1 MNKCQGKTK
10 NALKC
15 DYERNLI
22 MGNKIED
29 INMLFVL
36 FSVNFVKELKGS
48 SVDKAL
54 EKQERNELLEIVAE
68 SIDQTIKDV
77 FDECNEEKNE
87 GDRKD
92 A

>member
-1 MNKCQGKTK
+1 M
-10 NALKC
+10 
-15 DYERNLI
+15 DE
-22 MGNKIED
+22 KIEA

-48 SVDKAL
+48 TVEKAL
-54 EKQERNELLEIVAE
+54 EKQEINELLEIVGK
-68 SIDQTIKDV
+68 SISQTIKDMLDK
-77 FDECNEEKNE
+77 FNKEKIE

>member
-1 MNKCQGKTK
+1 MDK
-10 NALKC
+10 
-15 DYERNLI
+15 
-22 MGNKIED
+22 KIEA

-48 SVDKAL
+48 TVEKAL
-54 EKQERNELLEIVAE
+54 EKQEINELLNIIGE
-68 SIDQTIKDV
+68 SINQTIKDV
-77 FDECNEEKNE
+77 FEKCNKEKNE

>member
-1 MNKCQGKTK
+1 M
-10 NALKC
+10 
-15 DYERNLI
+15 DE
-22 MGNKIED
+22 KIES

-54 EKQERNELLEIVAE
+54 SKQEINELLNIVGE
-68 SIDQTIKDV
+68 SINQTIIDV
-77 FDECNEEKNE
+77 FDKYKKEKIE

>member
-1 MNKCQGKTK
+1 MDK
-10 NALKC
+10 
-15 DYERNLI
+15 
-22 MGNKIED
+22 KIEA

-48 SVDKAL
+48 SVEKAL
-54 EKQERNELLEIVAE
+54 EKQEINELLEIVGK
-68 SIDQTIKDV
+68 SISQTIKDM
-77 FDECNEEKNE
+77 FNKCNEEKIE

>member
-1 MNKCQGKTK
+1 MKGKQ
-10 NALKC
+10 
-15 DYERNLI
+15 I
-22 MGNKIED
+22 MEMKIED

-48 SVDKAL
+48 SVEKAL
-54 EKQERNELLEIVAE
+54 AKQEINELLNIVGE
-68 SIDQTIKDV
+68 SINQTIKDV
-77 FDECNEEKNE
+77 FDKCNKEKIE

>member
-1 MNKCQGKTK
+1 MGK
-10 NALKC
+10 
-15 DYERNLI
+15 
-22 MGNKIED
+22 KIED

-48 SVDKAL
+48 TIDKAL
-54 EKQERNELLEIVAE
+54 SKEETNELLNIVGE
-68 SIDQTIKDV
+68 SINQTIKDV
-77 FDECNEEKNE
+77 LDKCNEEKIE

>member
-1 MNKCQGKTK
+1 MDK
-10 NALKC
+10 
-15 DYERNLI
+15 
-22 MGNKIED
+22 KIED

-48 SVDKAL
+48 TIDKAL
-54 EKQERNELLEIVAE
+54 SKKEINELLNIVGE
-68 SIDQTIKDV
+68 SINQTIKDV
-77 FDECNEEKNE
+77 FDKCNEEKIE

>member
-1 MNKCQGKTK
+1 M
-10 NALKC
+10 
-15 DYERNLI
+15 DE
-22 MGNKIED
+22 KIED

-48 SVDKAL
+48 TIDKTL
-54 EKQERNELLEIVAE
+54 SKQERNELLNIVGE

-77 FDECNEEKNE
+77 LDKCNKEKIE

>member
-1 MNKCQGKTK
+1 M
-10 NALKC
+10 
-15 DYERNLI
+15 DE
-22 MGNKIED
+22 KIEA

-54 EKQERNELLEIVAE
+54 SKEETNELLNIVGE
-68 SIDQTIKDV
+68 SINQTIKDV
-77 FDECNEEKNE
+77 LDKFNKEKIE

>member
-15 DYERNLI
+15 DYERKINY
-22 MGNKIED
+22 GKKIEA

-36 FSVNFVKELKGS
+36 FSANFVKELKGS
-48 SVDKAL
+48 TIDKAL
-54 EKQERNELLEIVAE
+54 SKQEINELLNIVGE
-68 SIDQTIKDV
+68 SINQTIKDV
-77 FDECNEEKNE
+77 FDKCNEEKIE

>member
-1 MNKCQGKTK
+1 M
-10 NALKC
+10 
-15 DYERNLI
+15 DE
-22 MGNKIED
+22 KIED

-48 SVDKAL
+48 TIDKTL
-54 EKQERNELLEIVAE
+54 SKQERNELLNIVGE
-68 SIDQTIKDV
+68 SINQTIKDV
-77 FDECNEEKNE
+77 LDKCNKEKIE

>member
-1 MNKCQGKTK
+1 MDK
-10 NALKC
+10 
-15 DYERNLI
+15 
-22 MGNKIED
+22 KIEA

-48 SVDKAL
+48 SVEKAL
-54 EKQERNELLEIVAE
+54 TNEEIKKLLEIVSQ
-68 SIDQTIKDV
+68 SISITINDV
-77 FDECNEEKNE
+77 FDKCNEEKIE

>member
-1 MNKCQGKTK
+1 M
-10 NALKC
+10 
-15 DYERNLI
+15 DE
-22 MGNKIED
+22 KIES

-48 SVDKAL
+48 NVEKAL
-54 EKQERNELLEIVAE
+54 EKQEINELLNIVGR
-68 SIDQTIKDV
+68 SISQTIKDV
-77 FDECNEEKNE
+77 LDKFNKEKIE

>member
-1 MNKCQGKTK
+1 M
-10 NALKC
+10 
-15 DYERNLI
+15 DE
-22 MGNKIED
+22 KIED

-36 FSVNFVKELKGS
+36 FSVNFVNELKGS
-48 SVDKAL
+48 TIDKTL
-54 EKQERNELLEIVAE
+54 SKQERNELLNIVGE

-77 FDECNEEKNE
+77 LDKCNKEKIE

>member
-1 MNKCQGKTK
+1 M
-10 NALKC
+10 
-15 DYERNLI
+15 DE
-22 MGNKIED
+22 KIEA

-48 SVDKAL
+48 TIDKAL
-54 EKQERNELLEIVAE
+54 SKEETNELLNIVGE
-68 SIDQTIKDV
+68 SINQTIKDV
-77 FDECNEEKNE
+77 FNKCNEEKIE

>member
-1 MNKCQGKTK
+1 
-10 NALKC
+10 
-15 DYERNLI
+15 

-77 FDECNEEKNE
+77 FDECNEEKIE

>member
-1 MNKCQGKTK
+1 M
-10 NALKC
+10 
-15 DYERNLI
+15 DE
-22 MGNKIED
+22 KIEKIEA

-54 EKQERNELLEIVAE
+54 SKEETNELLNIVGE
-68 SIDQTIKDV
+68 SINQTIKDM
-77 FDECNEEKNE
+77 FNKCNEEKIE

>member
-1 MNKCQGKTK
+1 ME
-10 NALKC
+10 
-15 DYERNLI
+15 D
-22 MGNKIED
+22 KIES

-48 SVDKAL
+48 TIDKAL
-54 EKQERNELLEIVAE
+54 AKQEMNELLEIVGK
-68 SIDQTIKDV
+68 SISQTIKDV
-77 FDECNEEKNE
+77 LDKCNKEKDE

>member
-1 MNKCQGKTK
+1 M
-10 NALKC
+10 
-15 DYERNLI
+15 DE
-22 MGNKIED
+22 KIEA

-48 SVDKAL
+48 TIDKSL
-54 EKQERNELLEIVAE
+54 SKQEINELLNIVGE
-68 SIDQTIKDV
+68 SINQTIKDV
-77 FDECNEEKNE
+77 FDKYNEEKIK

>member
-1 MNKCQGKTK
+1 MDK
-10 NALKC
+10 
-15 DYERNLI
+15 
-22 MGNKIED
+22 KIEA

-48 SVDKAL
+48 SVEKVL
-54 EKQERNELLEIVAE
+54 EKQEINELLEIVGK
-68 SIDQTIKDV
+68 SISQTIKDML
-77 FDECNEEKNE
+77 DKCNEEKIE

>member
-1 MNKCQGKTK
+1 MN
-10 NALKC
+10 
-15 DYERNLI
+15 E
-22 MGNKIED
+22 KIEA

-48 SVDKAL
+48 SVEKAL
-54 EKQERNELLEIVAE
+54 AKQEINELLNIVGK
-68 SIDQTIKDV
+68 SINQTIKDV
-77 FDECNEEKNE
+77 LDKFNKEKIE

>member
-1 MNKCQGKTK
+1 MN
-10 NALKC
+10 
-15 DYERNLI
+15 E
-22 MGNKIED
+22 KIEA

-54 EKQERNELLEIVAE
+54 SKEETNELLNIVGE
-68 SIDQTIKDV
+68 SINQTIKDV
-77 FDECNEEKNE
+77 LDKFNKEKIE